1 MYFRPADISLVKD
14 VFSHAETLSVRH
26 FGLGADGMK
35 DDRYEVTTLAHL
47 ENHEV
52 NEGSFAH
59 LCRYFYQ
66 KEGAPDH
73 PDNFYFFKICLQD
86 NRILDAV
93 ERGRSFIKLPSLLLY
108 IALHELVHVVRFNRG
123 EIDFDA
129 PLEEKM
135 EEEEKVHLITR
146 NILKPVADRDLGLV
160 LDCFSERYHV
170 GDIFSV
176 PQRIMN

>member
-1 MYFRPADISLVKD
+1 MYFRPADISLIKD
-14 VFSHAETLSVRH
+14 VFSHAETLSVRY
-26 FGLGADGMK
+26 FGLGKDGMK
-35 DDRYEVTTLAHL
+35 GDRYEVTTLAHL

-59 LCRYFYQ
+59 LCRYLYQ
-66 KEGAPDH
+66 KKGVPDH
-73 PDNFYFFKICLQD
+73 PENFYFFKICLQD

-93 ERGRSFIKLPSLLLY
+93 ERGRSFIKLPPLLLY

-146 NILKPVADRDLGLV
+146 NILKPVADRDLALV